1 MMEFVYDVKNWKKWW
16 SMRFLILSAFFQAIT
31 LAYATIPYDW
41 MPVIPNWAK
50 LTFAVG
56 ALGCAGL
63 AGVSRVIQQAS
74 LRPDAGAATK
84 IIADA
89 VDQVEEIG
97 R

>member
-1 MMEFVYDVKNWKKWW
+1 MEFVYDVKNWKRWW

-74 LRPDAGAATK
+74 LRPDAGMATK
-84 IIADA
+84 IIAGA
-89 VDQVEEIG
+89 VDKVEEVG
-97 R
+97 RG

>member
-1 MMEFVYDVKNWKKWW
+1 MEFVYDVKNWKKWW

-31 LAYATIPYDW
+31 IAYATIPYDW

-63 AGVSRVIQQAS
+63 AGVTRVLQQSGLHDSNAAVAKAVGQGVNEDS
-74 LRPDAGAATK
+74 L
-84 IIADA
+84 
-89 VDQVEEIG
+89 
-97 R
+97 

>member
-1 MMEFVYDVKNWKKWW
+1 MEFVYDVKNWKKWW

-74 LRPDAGAATK
+74 LRPDAGATK
-84 IIADA
+84 IIAAA